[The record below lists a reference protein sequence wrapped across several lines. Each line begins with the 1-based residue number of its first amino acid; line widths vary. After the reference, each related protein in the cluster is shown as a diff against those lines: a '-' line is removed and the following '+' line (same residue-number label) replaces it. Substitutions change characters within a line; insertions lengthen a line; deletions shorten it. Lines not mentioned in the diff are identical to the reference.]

1 MASVTIT
8 DLLML
13 VALLFVFYFVLNTM
27 LKKKKNKEGFEEES
41 SSKLPVKKDKN
52 CSQASI
58 NQNYLD
64 YIFSGVKSIR

>member
-27 LKKKKNKEGFEEES
+27 LKKKKEEGFQVES
-41 SSKLPVKKDKN
+41 SSTNPVKKDKN
-52 CSQASI
+52 CSQTSI
-58 NQNYLD
+58 NQSYLN